1 MQEEAPGFLVRDSNM
16 SLDLHGYTV
25 SEALTMFVS
34 HYNERLGRGDT
45 SRFTVIHGYG
55 SGGTGGKIRTALRKL
70 LAAFPDEVVTD
81 TTPVNPGVTI
91 IMPIG
96 KLPGGAGILT
106 GEIYEFCINGKTESK
121 ILGKFRQFG
130 DLKVKNALRQ
140 MVKNGRLSASRK
152 GKHAFYSSL

>member
-1 MQEEAPGFLVRDSNM
+1 M

-34 HYNERLGRGDT
+34 HYNARIDSGDM
-45 SRFTVIHGYG
+45 SRFAVIHGYG
-55 SGGTGGKIRTALRKL
+55 SGGKGGKIRTALRKL
-70 LAAFPDEVVTD
+70 LAAFTDEVITD
-81 TTPVNPGVTI
+81 TTPVNPGITI
-91 IMPIG
+91 IIPVG

-106 GEIYEFCINGKTESK
+106 GEIYEFCNGGKTESK

-130 DLKVKNALRQ
+130 DLKVKNTLRQ
-140 MVKNGRLSASRK
+140 MVKNGRLTASKK